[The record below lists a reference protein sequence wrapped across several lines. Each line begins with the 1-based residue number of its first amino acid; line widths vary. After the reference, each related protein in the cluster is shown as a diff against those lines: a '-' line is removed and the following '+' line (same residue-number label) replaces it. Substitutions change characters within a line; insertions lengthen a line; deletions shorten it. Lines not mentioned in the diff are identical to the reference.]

1 MRKDE
6 TPSAMYNELV
16 EAIVKAMPEI
26 MELKFGC
33 LVKMHDEISEFIQE
47 NPLVCMQCECT
58 SGVHLKMPNQAG
70 SMSPQSFCK
79 HRFEEWF
86 EILGRPITLEDVLKA
101 KNSKIDADFAQ
112 WKDDEYKPP
121 YGTVGNIKKGLKRKY
136 DEKLLAIWLLG
147 KTLSEQS
154 DETISFLHSL
164 LCKL

>member
-86 EILGRPITLEDVLKA
+86 EILGRPITLEDVLMAIQETEKWNEVSVCLDNGLGIA
-101 KNSKIDADFAQ
+101 LF
-112 WKDDEYKPP
+112 
-121 YGTVGNIKKGLKRKY
+121 YGDNLPNN
-136 DEKLLAIWLLG
+136 EWLLG
-147 KTLSEQS
+147 KPLSEQS
-154 DETISFLHSL
+154 PETISFLHSL

>member
-86 EILGRPITLEDVLKA
+86 EILGRPITLEDVLRSCVDLGTSRISS
-101 KNSKIDADFAQ
+101 NTVMLWIDDMSGG
-112 WKDDEYKPP
+112 DIPE
-121 YGTVGNIKKGLKRKY
+121 T
-136 DEKLLAIWLLG
+136 EWLLG
-147 KTLSEQS
+147 KPLSEQS
-154 DETISFLHSL
+154 PETISFLHSL
-164 LCKL
+164 LCKS

>member
-86 EILGRPITLEDVLKA
+86 EILGRPITLEDVLRSCVDLGTSRISS
-101 KNSKIDADFAQ
+101 NTVMLWIDDMSGG
-112 WKDDEYKPP
+112 DIPE
-121 YGTVGNIKKGLKRKY
+121 T
-136 DEKLLAIWLLG
+136 EWLLG
-147 KTLSEQS
+147 KPLSEQS
-154 DETISFLHSL
+154 PETISFLHSL

>member
-86 EILGRPITLEDVLKA
+86 EILGRPITLEDVLRSCVDLGISRISS
-101 KNSKIDADFAQ
+101 NTVMLWIDDMSGG
-112 WKDDEYKPP
+112 DIPE
-121 YGTVGNIKKGLKRKY
+121 T
-136 DEKLLAIWLLG
+136 EWLLG
-147 KTLSEQS
+147 KPLSEQS
-154 DETISFLHSL
+154 PETISFLHSL